1 MADPDGI
8 ITAGHDNLT
17 GRQIS
22 IRRGEHINLPAMTA
36 MIRAIAANNRAGGW
50 RKLQR
55 DAG

>member
-1 MADPDGI
+1 MLFRS
-8 ITAGHDNLT
+8 DNLT

-22 IRRGEHINLPAMTA
+22 IRRGEPINAPAMAA

-55 DAG
+55 ANG